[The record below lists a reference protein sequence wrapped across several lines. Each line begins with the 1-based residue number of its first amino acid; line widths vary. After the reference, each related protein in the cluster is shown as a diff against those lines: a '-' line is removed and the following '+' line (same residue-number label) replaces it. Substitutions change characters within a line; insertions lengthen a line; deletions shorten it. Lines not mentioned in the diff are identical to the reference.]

1 MLIDIHCHL
10 DMCRNP
16 SDCVKRAIDAGVGI
30 IVTNGVNH
38 QNNMQVLELA
48 RMFPIVKAA
57 LGLYPIDALSMS
69 DEDIIETIKFIRKN
83 ESKVVAIGEVGIDYK
98 EDLNQHERQKKT
110 FAKMID
116 LALELDKPIVVHS
129 RKAELDAIEMLEE
142 TGIKKVLMHCFS
154 GNMKLVK
161 RIIDN
166 GWFLSIPTA
175 VKHATHFQEVIKL
188 APVTQ
193 LLCETDAP
201 YLHPDKERDNE
212 SKNIVESYKKIAEIK
227 KISLKEVEKQVEDNY
242 NVLFGN

>member
-83 ESKVVAIGEVGIDYK
+83 ESKVAAIGEVGIDYK
-98 EDLNQHERQKKT
+98 EDLNQHEKQKKI
-110 FAKMID
+110 FSKMID

-142 TGIKKVLMHCFS
+142 AGMKKVLMHCFS

-188 APVTQ
+188 APLNQ

-201 YLHPDKERDNE
+201 YLHPDKEMDNE
-212 SKNIVESYKKIAEIK
+212 SKNIIESYKKIAEIK
-227 KISLKEVEKQVEDNY
+227 KISLKEVEKQIEDNCKA
-242 NVLFGN
+242 LFNS